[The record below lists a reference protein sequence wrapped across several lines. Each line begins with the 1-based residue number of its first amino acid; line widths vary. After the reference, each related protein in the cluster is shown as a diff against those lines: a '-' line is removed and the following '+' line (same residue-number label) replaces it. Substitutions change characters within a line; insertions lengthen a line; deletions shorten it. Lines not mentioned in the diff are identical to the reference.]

1 MMMGAKNGFQ
11 AQAGL
16 SEKFFDRR
24 GFSGINRRAQSA
36 VTQNVNE
43 IVFESR
49 EHMNF

>member
-1 MMMGAKNGFQ
+1 MSAKNGFQ
-11 AQAGL
+11 SKTGL
-16 SEKFFDRR
+16 RQKFLDRR

-43 IVFESR
+43 IVLESR